1 MMTEN
6 RDSILLPH
14 NLILLAL
21 LVFKGEF
28 GPEIRLPNSPKF
40 CRAQLVRT
48 IQQLSHVFSEFVTVD
63 HRMISV
69 VWFEECKRALPSPT
83 CILDT
88 SHPSTPWRSQ

>member
-6 RDSILLPH
+6 RDSIVLPH

-28 GPEIRLPNSPKF
+28 GPEIQIPNSPQF

-48 IQQLSHVFSEFVTVD
+48 IQQIGHFFFRVCHGGPLNDQCGLV
-63 HRMISV
+63 
-69 VWFEECKRALPSPT
+69 
-83 CILDT
+83 
-88 SHPSTPWRSQ
+88 